1 MLKLQRE
8 QLASHE
14 AKVAQLEESLRE
26 HAHKSTPTK
35 GLSLQNYVEKDN
47 YLQFEVRRDS
57 NIFEIVGNKF
67 RVSIP
72 VEAIQNICVCFKF
85 SYAHRATE

>member
-1 MLKLQRE
+1 MSKLQRE

-47 YLQFEVRRDS
+47 YLQFEVRWHS
-57 NIFEIVGNKF
+57 NIFKIVMTNDEWISGF
-67 RVSIP
+67 Y
-72 VEAIQNICVCFKF
+72 F
-85 SYAHRATE
+85 SWSDTKHMCMF